1 MRKTRRTDKVGNARP
16 VNPLGRLDEDRR
28 QARRRQDPWAELCIV
43 STVTGDGEPSARV
56 LVLRELDPGTRRTS
70 AAKPASPVLG
80 IFVNA
85 SSPKVDEFSNSS
97 TVAVLIYLPSVM
109 VQYRLRCTLDP
120 IEPAIVR
127 EAWQMRPEI
136 PKRMDWVYETHPQSS
151 EIASCEALIDAVGSQ
166 SREEPLLAP
175 ESAVGYVFQPFEVER
190 LDLSGGDA
198 PHGRRR
204 YTAKDGD
211 WVEAV
216 LVP

>member
-1 MRKTRRTDKVGNARP
+1 M
-16 VNPLGRLDEDRR
+16 NPLRRLDEDRR
-28 QARRRQDPWAELCIV
+28 QAREQRDPWAELCVV
-43 STVTGDGEPSARV
+43 STVTAGGEPSARV
-56 LVLRELDPGTRRTS
+56 LVVRELDPGAEPPES
-70 AAKPASPVLG
+70 PALG

-97 TVAVLIYLPSVM
+97 SVAVLIYLPSVT

-120 IEPAIVR
+120 IESAVVH

-151 EIASCEALIDAVGSQ
+151 EIASRETLIDAVASEAP
-166 SREEPLLAP
+166 EEPLLAP
-175 ESAVGYVFQPFEVER
+175 ESAAGYVFQPFELER

-198 PHGRRR
+198 PHDRRR
-204 YTAKDGD
+204 YTVRQNGD
-211 WVEAV
+211 WMEAV

>member
-1 MRKTRRTDKVGNARP
+1 M
-16 VNPLGRLDEDRR
+16 NPLRRLDEDRR
-28 QARRRQDPWAELCIV
+28 QARRQRDPWAELCIV
-43 STVTGDGEPSARV
+43 STVAAGGEPSARV
-56 LVLRELDPGTRRTS
+56 LVVRELDRGTKRTAS
-70 AAKPASPVLG
+70 KPENPVLG

-109 VQYRLRCTLDP
+109 VQYRLRCTLHP
-120 IEPAIVR
+120 IKPAVVR

-151 EIASCEALIDAVGSQ
+151 EIASRDALIDAVASQ
-166 SREEPLLAP
+166 SLEEPLLAP
-175 ESAVGYVFQPFEVER
+175 ESAVGYVFQPVEVER
-190 LDLSGGDA
+190 LDLNAGGDA
-198 PHGRRR
+198 PHDRRR
-204 YTAKDGD
+204 YTARKSD

>member
-1 MRKTRRTDKVGNARP
+1 M
-16 VNPLGRLDEDRR
+16 NPLRRLDEDRR
-28 QARRRQDPWAELCIV
+28 QAREQRDPWAELCVV
-43 STVTGDGEPSARV
+43 STITAGGEPSARV
-56 LVLRELDPGTRRTS
+56 LVVRELDPDANRPES
-70 AAKPASPVLG
+70 SVLG

-120 IEPAIVR
+120 IEPDVVR

-136 PKRMDWVYETHPQSS
+136 PKRMDWVYETNPQSS
-151 EIASCEALIDAVGSQ
+151 EIASRAALLDAVASQ
-166 SREEPLLAP
+166 SREQSLLAP

-190 LDLSGGDA
+190 LDLSGRDA
-198 PHGRRR
+198 PHDRRR
-204 YTAKDGD
+204 YTAREGD

>member
-1 MRKTRRTDKVGNARP
+1 M
-16 VNPLGRLDEDRR
+16 NPLHRLDEDRR
-28 QARRRQDPWAELCIV
+28 QAREQRDPWAELCVV
-43 STVTGDGEPSARV
+43 STTTASGEPSARV
-56 LVLRELDPGTRRTS
+56 LVVRELDPDADT
-70 AAKPASPVLG
+70 PESPVLG

-85 SSPKVDEFSNSS
+85 SSPKVEEFSNSS

-120 IEPAIVR
+120 IEPAVVR
-127 EAWQMRPEI
+127 EAWQMRPEV

-151 EIASCEALIDAVGSQ
+151 EVASREALIDAVASQ
-166 SREEPLLAP
+166 SRKEPLRAP
-175 ESAVGYVFQPFEVER
+175 ESAVGYVFQPLEVER

-198 PHGRRR
+198 PHDRRR
-204 YTAKDGD
+204 YTAREGD

>member
-1 MRKTRRTDKVGNARP
+1 
-16 VNPLGRLDEDRR
+16 VNPLRRLDEDRR
-28 QARRRQDPWAELCIV
+28 QARQQRDPWADLCIV
-43 STVTGDGEPSARV
+43 STVTTDGEPAGRV
-56 LVLRELDPGTRRTS
+56 LVVRELDSGTRGTS
-70 AAKPASPVLG
+70 ASRPESPVLG

-97 TVAVLIYLPSVM
+97 TVAVLIYLPSLM
-109 VQYRLRCTLDP
+109 VQYRLRCTLEP
-120 IEPAIVR
+120 IESAVVHQ
-127 EAWQMRPEI
+127 AWQMRPEI

-151 EIASCEALIDAVGSQ
+151 EIASRDTLVDAVASR

-175 ESAVGYVFQPFEVER
+175 DSAVGYVFQPSEVER

-198 PHGRRR
+198 PHDRRR
-204 YTAKDGD
+204 YTVLEGD

>member
-1 MRKTRRTDKVGNARP
+1 M
-16 VNPLGRLDEDRR
+16 NPLGRLDEDRR
-28 QARRRQDPWAELCIV
+28 QAREKQDPWAELCVV
-43 STVTGDGEPSARV
+43 STITARGEPSARV
-56 LVLRELDPGTRRTS
+56 LVVRELDPDANT
-70 AAKPASPVLG
+70 PESPVLG

-120 IEPAIVR
+120 IEPAVVR

-136 PKRMDWVYETHPQSS
+136 PKRMDWVYETNPQSS
-151 EIASCEALIDAVGSQ
+151 EIASRAALLDAVASQ
-166 SREEPLLAP
+166 SREQSLLAP

-198 PHGRRR
+198 PHDRRR
-204 YTAKDGD
+204 YTAREVD